1 MRKTN
6 KWDVSPIINEIIIR
20 RKEDINDMR
29 RVAAMSRVSFAVM
42 ALLLFLSASCAP
54 SGLTGVVQS
63 SRIVQGGYELSL
75 GTSPSADY
83 VFVEAKV
90 LLDLQGIIAA
100 QRDSKNLLLLGNQY
114 VGRRIRVS
122 GAVERDSA
130 GRRFVRVSSREQIE
144 LL

>member
-1 MRKTN
+1 
-6 KWDVSPIINEIIIR
+6 
-20 RKEDINDMR
+20 
-29 RVAAMSRVSFAVM
+29 
-42 ALLLFLSASCAP
+42 
-54 SGLTGVVQS
+54 
-63 SRIVQGGYELSL
+63 
-75 GTSPSADY
+75 
-83 VFVEAKV
+83 V